1 MSSPNQ
7 EYREDLAAHGEC
19 RDCEVPLLATEK
31 NYSRCAVCRAK
42 RAARKGIKR
51 GYGRETMARLHEKV
65 RLLKIE
71 RIRRRTE

>member
-1 MSSPNQ
+1 M
-7 EYREDLAAHGEC
+7 
-19 RDCEVPLLATEK
+19 LATEK

-65 RLLKIE
+65 RLLKLE
-71 RIRRRTE
+71 RIRLIGYDDGAGDRNAVRRKLMR